1 MKEKSKGSG
10 RLLWVGIALLI
21 FLLAILTAKKIVES
35 KLPGSLQSAIRDQ
48 SGGLYQ
54 IRFGEV
60 KLDLWKGAF
69 IAESVHLVPD
79 TANRK
84 KLKEQGLTTLFEVKA
99 KRIAIGGF
107 QLLKF
112 FWRDELH
119 VSNIVINQPAVIQ
132 YTFASVRKKKDKGLR
147 QQLQEIK
154 NQIAIKEITLSEI
167 QYRIVDM
174 QTKKSAWL
182 KNINFHASEIQFGQ
196 KAKRQDATNVN
207 WIGSFHFYGNNV
219 VYLSGDELYRLRMAH
234 LDISSERNKL
244 LIDSFSI
251 VPNYTEEQ
259 WSKTL
264 LYKKDRYAMVFPRIE
279 AFRMGFAE
287 WLNKGYLQAD
297 SLIIDRAT
305 IQVYA
310 DKGMR
315 EKTTQASDNFPSL
328 AFQRLGVPLTIKEIF
343 IRNTDVY
350 YKERNPKSGRAGLV
364 FFQQLNA
371 RLQHVSNDSLQLQHD
386 PWVKGHFSTFFLG
399 KPKLTLDLDFNMLDT
414 TGAFRYK
421 GTLEGAPANFYNQ
434 LLEPVTL
441 ARAEDGYVRSV
452 RFSITA
458 NRYGAKVETEMLY
471 NDLKVAMLD
480 ASSGE
485 LQKKGFLSL
494 FVNWLA
500 IKADNP
506 SKKGELPRIAH
517 LYYKHPPEKTFFNLM
532 WKALYTG
539 LKVNLGLP
547 EI

>member
-147 QQLQEIK
+147 QELQEIK

-364 FFQQLNA
+364 FFKQLNA

-399 KPKLTLDLDFNMLDT
+399 KPKLTLDLDFNVLDT